1 MESMALIKHTRKI
14 VGPAEAKLHWS
25 GFCANLRLGGS
36 GGMLPQENFRKCDP
50 LRWLLRPFWGL
61 KTSLGSLHISL
72 GMVTIC
78 FTTTHMEICVH
89 RHWWFQVHLWNQA
102 KKWRTNASQYF
113 VAMDLATPIKNVWAP
128 RSQFACF
135 QVSAVLFYTRTAK
148 FVRVQIC
155 AGDMHVSRL
164 QAKDREHHLS
174 QNIGPAFAGSA
185 RPAPP
190 ALLVGNECVKETVPL
205 KLFKVQSLRKKW
217 AAQAAPASQLPMA
230 MPYMPW
236 TPLYMLF
243 QSAMAMWS
251 LHDEVCCSITKYK
264 VTKKVSE

>member
-1 MESMALIKHTRKI
+1 M
-14 VGPAEAKLHWS
+14 
-25 GFCANLRLGGS
+25 
-36 GGMLPQENFRKCDP
+36 
-50 LRWLLRPFWGL
+50 GL
-61 KTSLGSLHISL
+61 KTSLGSLCISL

-78 FTTTHMEICVH
+78 FTTTHMEIGVH
-89 RHWWFQVHLWNQA
+89 RHRRFQVHPWNQA

-128 RSQFACF
+128 GSQFGCF
-135 QVSAVLFYTRTAK
+135 QVSTVLFYARTAK

-155 AGDMHVSRL
+155 AGDMLVSRL

-174 QNIGPAFAGSA
+174 QNIGPAFTRSA

-205 KLFKVQSLRKKW
+205 KLFKVRSLRKKW
-217 AAQAAPASQLPMA
+217 AAQAAPASQLSTA

-251 LHDEVCCSITKYK
+251 LHDEVCCRKYQ
-264 VTKKVSE
+264 KKFLNKNKHK